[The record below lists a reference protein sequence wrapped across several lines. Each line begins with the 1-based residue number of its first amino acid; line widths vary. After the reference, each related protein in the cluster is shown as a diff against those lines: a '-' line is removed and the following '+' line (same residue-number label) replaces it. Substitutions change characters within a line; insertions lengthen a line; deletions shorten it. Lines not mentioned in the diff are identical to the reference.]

1 MTDRIWARPV
11 FATGSLVRR
20 VGQLRS
26 IVPVLP
32 SLIILGF
39 ILMAVLAPVLAPHSP
54 IQGSL
59 ENRLL
64 PPFWQTEGS
73 LEFLLGTDSVGRDI
87 LSRIVYGA
95 QSSLLVA
102 FVSLAAGAGI
112 GSTVGIVAGYIG
124 GRVDAFLMRITDI
137 AIGFPF
143 VLIALLL
150 AVAFGPHIVNV
161 LVAVS
166 LMLWARFA
174 QIVRGEVLTVRDRDY
189 VRLAKIA
196 GCSHFSIIRRH
207 ILPNVANVIIV
218 LASLQVGW
226 VILVEASLSFLGAGV
241 PPPTPAW
248 GSMVAQGR
256 QFVIFAYW
264 VPLMPGFAI
273 ALIVVAFNLFGDSMR
288 DRLDPKLRA
297 L

>member
-11 FATGSLVRR
+11 FAAGSLVRR

-64 PPFWQTEGS
+64 PPFWQTGGS
-73 LEFLLGTDSVGRDI
+73 LEFLLGTDGVGRDI

-241 PPPTPAW
+241 PLRRPRGAPW
-248 GSMVAQGR
+248 
-256 QFVIFAYW
+256 
-264 VPLMPGFAI
+264 L
-273 ALIVVAFNLFGDSMR
+273 
-288 DRLDPKLRA
+288 PKAASTSSWLTGCQ
-297 L
+297 

>member
-11 FATGSLVRR
+11 FAAGSLVRR

-64 PPFWQTEGS
+64 PPFWQTRGS

-102 FVSLAAGAGI
+102 FVSLTAGAGI

-256 QFVIFAYW
+256 QFVILAYW

>member
-11 FATGSLVRR
+11 FAARSLVRQ
-20 VGQLRS
+20 VGQLRN

-59 ENRLL
+59 EHRLL
-64 PPFWQTEGS
+64 PPFWETGGS
-73 LEFLLGTDSVGRDI
+73 SEFLLGTDGVGRDI

-102 FVSLAAGAGI
+102 FVSLAAGAGV
-112 GSTVGIVAGYIG
+112 GSTVGILAGYIG
-124 GRVDAFLMRITDI
+124 GRVEAFLMRITDI

-161 LVAVS
+161 LIAVS

-174 QIVRGEVLTVRDRDY
+174 QIVRGEVLTVRDLDY
-189 VRLAKIA
+189 VRLAQIA

-256 QFVIFAYW
+256 QYVTSAWW
-264 VPLMPGFAI
+264 VPMMPGFAV
-273 ALIVVAFNLFGDSMR
+273 AVIVVAFNLFGDSMR